1 MEILPLVKRN
11 WAAPQRSDR
20 VRIWISWRAQTSPA
34 DAAGKTKTIERFRII
49 VGNARRKHRRF
60 PGRQRQLAAVELFQ
74 HRLQTFR
81 SFNAMIDIDTLPRE
95 QKSIEILNRDR
106 LNFRAQPVDGEPMNS
121 REQSA
126 VAPFLVG
133 CAVMKFSAQNKAFAF
148 ESEQSGFNF

>member
-1 MEILPLVKRN
+1 QEPVLEILPLVKRN
-11 WAAPQRSDR
+11 RAAPQRSDR
-20 VRIWISWRAQTSPA
+20 VGIWISRRHQTSPA

-49 VGNARRKHRRF
+49 IGNARRKHRRF

-106 LNFRAQPVDGEPMNS
+106 LNFGAQPGDGEPLNS

-126 VAPFLVG
+126 AAPFLVG
-133 CAVMKFSAQNKAFAF
+133 CAVMKFSAPNKAHAV
-148 ESEQSGFNF
+148 ESV